1 MKFFYLS
8 TQASDKGI
16 YELHHRDCVRL
27 PPVSHREYIGPYDN
41 GKEALKKA
49 INFNPN
55 ASLCPMCNKSLI
67 NLNTEKS
74 KKPKME
80 K

>member
-8 TQASDKGI
+8 TQVSNRGSYD
-16 YELHHRDCVRL
+16 LHHRDCVQL
-27 PPVSHREYIGPYDN
+27 PPVSQREYIGPFDN

-55 ASLCPMCNKSLI
+55 ASLCPICNKSQI
-67 NLNTEKS
+67 KLNTENS
-74 KKPKME
+74 TKPKME

>member
-8 TQASDKGI
+8 TFNNSQGLFEIHHRECPNLPSV
-16 YELHHRDCVRL
+16 HHRD
-27 PPVSHREYIGPYDN
+27 YIGPFN
-41 GKEALKKA
+41 NEKEALKKA

-55 ASLCPMCNKSLI
+55 ASLCPIC
-67 NLNTEKS
+67 S
-74 KKPKME
+74 KKTVKSDSSFPGHFLE